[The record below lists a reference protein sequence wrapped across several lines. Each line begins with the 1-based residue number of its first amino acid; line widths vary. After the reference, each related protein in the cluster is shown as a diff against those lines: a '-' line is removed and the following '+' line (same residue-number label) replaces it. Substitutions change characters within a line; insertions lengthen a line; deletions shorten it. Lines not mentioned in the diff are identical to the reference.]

1 MARLAITPAAS
12 DAQLLMP
19 QFDVYQ
25 NRNEATRGRFPLLLD
40 VQSDLL
46 QPLNTRVV
54 VPLSPVVAAKT
65 RSMQVLTPNISVAG
79 KEYLMVTPQLAGIS
93 RHELGTI
100 VDTVSSER
108 TKIIAALDLLI
119 TGI

>member
-1 MARLAITPAAS
+1 
-12 DAQLLMP
+12 MP
-19 QFDVYQ
+19 QFAVYK

-54 VPLSPVVAAKT
+54 VPLSPVATARVRA
-65 RSMQVLTPNISVAG
+65 MEVLTPKLPVAG
-79 KEYLMVTPQLAGIS
+79 KEYVMVTSQLAGIS
-93 RHELGTI
+93 MRELGTI
-100 VDTVSSER
+100 VDTVSGER
-108 TKIIAALDLLI
+108 AKIIGALDLLI